1 MPGTTTL
8 GLPTYTTTDSAEPL
22 DAILTDISQAADDA
36 IQDRTPMDRILRLRR
51 AAVLSTAAST
61 NTNVPWDT
69 EDSDPAGMITVTSA
83 DITIPAGADGVY
95 AVYGFVRW
103 NAFTSGN
110 AECWVT
116 VNGTQVLDGPSALNQ
131 GAGLGVQA
139 GVNGLISVAAGQV
152 VRLVALQTSA
162 GAVNCTARF
171 QMVWV
176 SP

>member
-8 GLPTYTTTDSAEPL
+8 GLPTYGTGDSAEPL

-36 IQDRTPMDRILRLRR
+36 IQDRTPMDRIVRLRR
-51 AAVLSTAAST
+51 AATLSTPAST

-83 DITIPAGADGVY
+83 DITIPAGAGGIYSVH
-95 AVYGFVRW
+95 GLVRW

-110 AECWVT
+110 GACWIT
-116 VNGTQVLDGPSALNQ
+116 VNGSQVLDGPSQLNQ

-139 GVNGLISVAAGQV
+139 AVDGLITVTAGQV
-152 VRLVALQTSA
+152 VRMVVLQTSA
-162 GAVNCTARF
+162 GSVSCTARLH
-171 QMVWV
+171 MVWV
-176 SP
+176 RP